1 MHYELWIEFKI
12 NYTYL
17 FLIRTSVNEMNFGLG
32 TLILPEKTLPIYYL
46 QKKNRMEISV
56 LATTFTIIVERK
68 HKYVYILHF
77 ILPFLK
83 VQSLL
88 ENKKYTKMY
97 IPLNW
102 ASCQAGDHIEA
113 VFC

>member
-1 MHYELWIEFKI
+1 
-12 NYTYL
+12 
-17 FLIRTSVNEMNFGLG
+17 MNFGLG
-32 TLILPEKTLPIYYL
+32 TLILQEKTLPIYYL

-56 LATTFTIIVERK
+56 LATTFTIILSKESTNM
-68 HKYVYILHF
+68 YTILYF
-77 ILPFLK
+77 VLPFLK